1 MISER
6 DLGFL
11 EGMIEGEGYLGLN
24 KSKTKRLVYKRGFQW
39 KPVLSVANDDVR
51 LLIKLK
57 EICKGGFLARK
68 GGRKREFRL
77 TSGKIREI
85 LPQLRLIGK
94 KAQAELLLETLE
106 LLEENRHKKNSEK
119 RDNDPR
125 LEEIYEEIKR
135 LNSSPTPLC

>member
-1 MISER
+1 MMSER

-11 EGMIEGEGYLGLN
+11 EGMIEGEGYLGLS
-24 KSKTKRLVYKRGFQW
+24 KSRGRRLVYKRGFQW

-57 EICKGGFLARK
+57 EICKGGFLVRK

-85 LPQLRLIGK
+85 LPKLDLVSKGL
-94 KAQAELLLETLE
+94 QAELLLEALE
-106 LLEENRHKKNSEK
+106 LLEENRHKRNSEK

-125 LEEIYEEIKR
+125 LEEIYEEIKG
-135 LNSSPTPLC
+135 LNSS